1 MTIWTTTAV
10 VVWSLVGLA
19 ACCFSQEL
27 EDFPAS
33 ALTREQWK
41 LRVEEASRRAEEFVA
56 NARIPGQSLPSQKRR
71 KPTGFERSE
80 PSARRHHRDWPRLCC
95 FRRTTRRASAQRL
108 LAGSGP
114 EVLAPVMPSAELVPS
129 NRKAIELARRSR
141 GPSEQ

>member
-56 NARIPGQSLPSQKRR
+56 NARIPGAIPPQSEKGGSQQALNDPSLQHGDIIATGQGFVVFVGRHEKHQPNDFLPA
-71 KPTGFERSE
+71 PDPRS
-80 PSARRHHRDWPRLCC
+80 WP
-95 FRRTTRRASAQRL
+95 
-108 LAGSGP
+108 P
-114 EVLAPVMPSAELVPS
+114 
-129 NRKAIELARRSR
+129 
-141 GPSEQ
+141 